1 MMIKDLIKSFI
12 VGVLTGAVFS
22 FFSLPIPAPTV
33 LAGIFGIFGIY
44 IGYVLVKLAKGG

>member
-22 FFSLPIPAPTV
+22 FFSLPIPAPTA
-33 LAGIFGIFGIY
+33 LAGILGILGIY
-44 IGYVLVKLAKGG
+44 VGYMIVKFFKGG

>member
-1 MMIKDLIKSFI
+1 MIRELIKSFV
-12 VGVLTGAVFS
+12 VGAITGAVFS